1 MKRRTVHSLFAVSAV
16 ACALV
21 TAYGVVRLAEVKRV
35 NAALAGHSAPG
46 ENARVP
52 EAQFA
57 SAIALARSGQTDAAL
72 NVYKQLIQNSRG
84 SLRQAALYNVG
95 NVHMRAAAHTTT
107 QDATQ
112 ALPLIEL
119 AKQSYREVLRQDPNN
134 WDARYNLELAL
145 RLAPEFD
152 EEALGEDDEEGA
164 EERAASTVQGA
175 RMDLP

>member
-1 MKRRTVHSLFAVSAV
+1 MKRRTVHTLFAAGAA
-16 ACALV
+16 ACALL
-21 TAYGVVRLAEVKRV
+21 TAYGAMRLTEVKRV
-35 NAALAGHSAPG
+35 NAALAGHAAPD
-46 ENARVP
+46 ESTRVP

-57 SAIALARSGQTDAAL
+57 TAMVLARSGQTDAAL
-72 NVYKQLIQNSRG
+72 NAYKQLIQNSGG

-95 NVHMRAAAHTTT
+95 NLHMRAAAQTTT
-107 QDATQ
+107 QDAAQ

-119 AKQSYREVLRQDPNN
+119 AKQSYREVLREDPNN